1 MAELSREE
9 LAQALAERRRQWE
22 SFNAWEAE
30 SSAKADL
37 LASVEERIAWYEA
50 AYEFAARYGD
60 LAAASEEHR
69 RQLIEWVQVSRKA
82 WRNLNVSKLTTP
94 DAHHS
99 SHHRARPACQRR
111 SPE

>member
-1 MAELSREE
+1 MGPGRLIGRMAQLSRKE

-37 LASVEERIAWYEA
+37 LASVEDRVAWYEA
-50 AYEFAARYGD
+50 AYAFAARYGD
-60 LAAASEEHR
+60 LEAASEEHR
-69 RQLIEWVQVSRKA
+69 RHLIEWVQVSRKA
-82 WRNLNVSKLTTP
+82 WRNLNVSK
-94 DAHHS
+94 
-99 SHHRARPACQRR
+99 RR